1 MCTPPPGLSRLPGRM
16 PTHQRSEGGAEVLW
30 RAAGRSS
37 VFLYNLGLASVK
49 SWLPRDS
56 GKFTRVL
63 QPILGS
69 RGCWPLSNSPRHCQ
83 IFLGAP
89 RPDHLLQKESSAEVT
104 WKVTPEW
111 SPAPHCLSQSAFVLG
126 FFPAHSHCLGRVTV
140 GHTVVPTQ
148 EYYAA
153 EFDIA
158 CLHSVTLGNHHT
170 LSTVW
175 TPCHD
180 IFVTTGF
187 QTSNGKPSAET
198 SFILQPHTFL
208 KSHG

>member
-1 MCTPPPGLSRLPGRM
+1 MSFSTISALLKSRAGCHGTLGSSPEFSSPFLALVAVGRSLTPLGTARFSLVLPGQ
-16 PTHQRSEGGAEVLW
+16 TI
-30 RAAGRSS
+30 
-37 VFLYNLGLASVK
+37 Y
-49 SWLPRDS
+49 
-56 GKFTRVL
+56 
-63 QPILGS
+63 
-69 RGCWPLSNSPRHCQ
+69 
-83 IFLGAP
+83 
-89 RPDHLLQKESSAEVT
+89 LLQKESSAEVT

-111 SPAPHCLSQSAFVLG
+111 SPAPHCLSQPAFVLG
-126 FFPAHSHCLGRVTV
+126 FFPAHSHCPGHVTV

-153 EFDIA
+153 KFDIA
-158 CLHSVTLGNHHT
+158 CLHSVTLGNHHP
-170 LSTVW
+170 LSIVW

-198 SFILQPHTFL
+198 SFILQHHTFL